1 MEKINFPK
9 WVLLFVLLLSINTM
23 NAQNKENLVLN
34 AQQESIVK
42 ISALTAVGNLEDL
55 KIQLNKG
62 LDAGLSINEINE
74 TLVQLYAYCGFPRSL
89 NAINA
94 FMTVVEDRKSKG
106 IKDLKGKEAGP
117 IKSNLDRYERGR
129 KTLEEL
135 TKVPQTKPAP
145 GFGEFAPRADAFLKE
160 HLFADIFD
168 NDVLNFQQRE
178 LVTIAALS
186 AMQGVESQ
194 LKSHVGM
201 GKNTG
206 ITDEQLKE
214 VADLIEKNID
224 RTQANILRNMIAV
237 PTVPVIERDMIVRMS
252 EIDILP
258 EYLDEYKKILK
269 EEASAS
275 VHVEPG
281 VIAIFPMYQIKN
293 PTQVR
298 IIEIYAN
305 NAAYQ
310 AHLKTPHFLFYK
322 TETLK
327 MVKDLKLVDM
337 DNIDHETMI
346 EIFKKL
352 K

>member
-34 AQQESIVK
+34 AQQQSIVK
-42 ISALTAVGNLEDL
+42 ISALTAVGNLEEL

-62 LDAGLSINEINE
+62 LDVGLSINEINE

-89 NAINA
+89 NAISA
-94 FMTVVEDRKSKG
+94 FMTVVEDRKTKG
-106 IKDLKGKEAGP
+106 IKDLQGKEAGP
-117 IKSNLDRYERGR
+117 IKSDLDRYERGR

-145 GFGEFAPRADAFLKE
+145 GFGEFAPRADLFLKE

-186 AMQGVESQ
+186 AMQGVQSQ

-237 PTVPVIERDMIVRMS
+237 PTVPVIEKDMIVRMS
-252 EIDILP
+252 EIEILP
-258 EYLDEYKKILK
+258 EHLEGYKKILK
-269 EEASAS
+269 EEAAAS

-281 VIAIFPMYQIKN
+281 VIAIFPMYQIED

-305 NAAYQ
+305 NEAYQ
-310 AHLKTPHFLFYK
+310 SHLKTPHFQFYK

-327 MVKDLKLVDM
+327 MIKELKLVDM
-337 DNIDHETMI
+337 DNIDYDTMQ

>member
-1 MEKINFPK
+1 MEKRYFPK
-9 WVLLFVLLLSINTM
+9 WVLLFVLLLSIHTM
-23 NAQNKENLVLN
+23 NAQNKDNLALN
-34 AQQESIVK
+34 AEQQSIVK
-42 ISALTAVGNLEDL
+42 ISALTAVGNLGEL
-55 KIQLNKG
+55 EVQLNKG
-62 LDAGLSINEINE
+62 LDAGLSINEIKE
-74 TLVQLYAYCGFPRSL
+74 TLVQLYTYCGFPRSL
-89 NAINA
+89 NAIST

-106 IKDLKGKEAGP
+106 IKDLTGREASP
-117 IKSNLDRYERGR
+117 IKSDLDKYERGR

-145 GFGEFAPRADAFLKE
+145 GFGEFAPRADLFLKE

-178 LVTIAALS
+178 LVTIAALA
-186 AMQGVESQ
+186 AMQGVEPQ
-194 LKSHVGM
+194 LKSHVVM

-214 VADLIEKNID
+214 VAGLIEQKID
-224 RTQANILRNMIAV
+224 RTQANILRKMIAV
-237 PTVPVIERDMIVRMS
+237 PTIPVIEKDMIVRMS
-252 EIDILP
+252 EIEILP
-258 EYLDEYKKILK
+258 EYLEEYKKILK
-269 EEASAS
+269 EEAAAS

-281 VIAIFPMYQIKN
+281 VIAIFPMYQMNN
-293 PTQVR
+293 PRQVR

-305 NAAYQ
+305 HEAYQ
-310 AHLKTPHFLFYK
+310 KHLKTPHFQFYK

-327 MVKDLKLVDM
+327 MIKDLKLVDM
-337 DNIDHETMI
+337 DNIDYETMQ

>member
-106 IKDLKGKEAGP
+106 IKDLQGKEASP
-117 IKSNLDRYERGR
+117 IKSDLDRYERGR

-224 RTQANILRNMIAV
+224 RTQANILRNMNAV